1 MYDVFAGLISAIS
14 DYMYSCI
21 LIIMLLGVGLYFTFR
36 GKLVQLR
43 LLPESIRVVGEKP
56 KGAKSVSAFQALMVS
71 TASRVGIRTYARGR
85 SYDPERYPSYPYV
98 EPAQL
103 WAQQQAP
110 GAQALPEDQPL
121 SSKELEEQALQAAQ
135 TPEEAPEA
143 AEPAGLEVL
152 EEDLDQQEEE

>member
-56 KGAKSVSAFQALMVS
+56 KGANSVSAF
-71 TASRVGIRTYARGR
+71 
-85 SYDPERYPSYPYV
+85 
-98 EPAQL
+98 
-103 WAQQQAP
+103 
-110 GAQALPEDQPL
+110 
-121 SSKELEEQALQAAQ
+121 
-135 TPEEAPEA
+135 
-143 AEPAGLEVL
+143 
-152 EEDLDQQEEE
+152 

>member
-1 MYDVFAGLISAIS
+1 MRKIQ
-14 DYMYSCI
+14 ME
-21 LIIMLLGVGLYFTFR
+21 R
-36 GKLVQLR
+36 KLN
-43 LLPESIRVVGEKP
+43 
-56 KGAKSVSAFQALMVS
+56 KSLA

-85 SYDPERYPSYPYV
+85 SYDPERYHSYPYV

-110 GAQALPEDQPL
+110 GAKALPEDQPL

-143 AEPAGLEVL
+143 AEPARLEVL